1 MKRKWLYGIAGLA
14 LILCAVALPLLL
26 PSRPFRSLTAGELR
40 SASVELLP
48 PGQVLEIADTE
59 ELARLL
65 QEVVVYR
72 QDDSYDSYSAQAVI
86 FTLQLTDG
94 SQVEVTAYN
103 PFLVIDGVGYRTK
116 YGPCEAL
123 SRFANRLLP

>member
-94 SQVEVTAYN
+94 LQ
-103 PFLVIDGVGYRTK
+103 PFF
-116 YGPCEAL
+116 
-123 SRFANRLLP
+123 SH